1 MTEKET
7 IQNTKQQIYEL
18 KDCYLFYIKDYNWI
32 IGENTRLFVRFLFAF
47 GLCAVFTLFSLFA
60 AIYFALTDSKEFIKI
75 IPFGI
80 LSIASLALAILCIYY
95 VNKCRKDI
103 SDSKKAIKS
112 FEDGIKQLEA
122 YEEELN
128 SLDKVA

>member
-1 MTEKET
+1 MIEKET

-80 LSIASLALAILCIYY
+80 LSIASLA
-95 VNKCRKDI
+95 
-103 SDSKKAIKS
+103 
-112 FEDGIKQLEA
+112 
-122 YEEELN
+122 
-128 SLDKVA
+128 

>member
-18 KDCYLFYIKDYNWI
+18 KDCYLSYIKDYNWI
-32 IGENTRLFVRFLFAF
+32 IGENTRLLARFLFAF
-47 GLCAVFTLFSLFA
+47 GLCAIFTLLSLFA
-60 AIYFALTDSKEFIKI
+60 AIYFALTDSKELIKI
-75 IPFGI
+75 IPFAV

-95 VNKCRKDI
+95 VNECRKDI
-103 SDSKKAIKS
+103 SDSKKAIKA